1 MGKVLTRKDLDLS
14 VGAYHFSDRKRPSV
28 CVRRGNR
35 ITVFGSFYSEEGAD
49 LFMEALAELTGA
61 VEEEG

>member
-1 MGKVLTRKDLDLS
+1 MGKVLTRKDLDL
-14 VGAYHFSDRKRPSV
+14 
-28 CVRRGNR
+28 GNR
-35 ITVFGSFYSEEGAD
+35 ITVFGSFHSEEGAD